1 MPPPRRPSPVEPSL
15 ETYARLA
22 VALGRRPLLSFP
34 GRAAADTNDRS
45 RTGRDLVHAAMG
57 EIEARKL
64 AANGYQVALDEPYQH
79 YQFAGRADLLAW
91 DLEARALLHL
101 ENKSRLADLQ
111 DVAGSYNAK
120 RPYLPAVLGDR
131 LGVGPRG
138 WATVTH
144 ALVVLWSSEVLHV
157 LRVRAA
163 TFRALCPSPID
174 PFEAWWSGSPPPAG
188 ARSSLVMLDPSPVLV
203 VPQPALRGPRA
214 GARPRGALPRLRC
227 GGGVAR
233 PLSRLPAG
241 PFRMMRTG
249 PGPNR
254 LEKRGP
260 GRRLAFP
267 SVDGVCALGADAA
280 PADPMARSRC
290 HCSDHPEFGG
300 SGGGSGG
307 SGGAPAGRAVTER

>member
-1 MPPPRRPSPVEPSL
+1 MAFNAVMSPRARRARATPAATATAAASTMAMSAGLELRDGRAARRWTLRELADRAGVSVASAQAAESGRALSL

-157 LRVRAA
+157 LRLRAA

-174 PFEAWWSGSPPPAG
+174 PFEA
-188 ARSSLVMLDPSPVLV
+188 
-203 VPQPALRGPRA
+203 
-214 GARPRGALPRLRC
+214 
-227 GGGVAR
+227 
-233 PLSRLPAG
+233 
-241 PFRMMRTG
+241 
-249 PGPNR
+249 
-254 LEKRGP
+254 
-260 GRRLAFP
+260 
-267 SVDGVCALGADAA
+267 
-280 PADPMARSRC
+280 
-290 HCSDHPEFGG
+290 
-300 SGGGSGG
+300 
-307 SGGAPAGRAVTER
+307 